1 MKRQRDS
8 PIQYEIK
15 DGYVV
20 LGYNGKQY
28 AWTPPMRLILKA
40 FLTEDTYD
48 YSIIHNNDGQAMFNV
63 ENMRNNKDIFRQEV
77 NPLKDKDVQEWVK
90 DK

>member
-8 PIQYEIK
+8 SIQYEIK

-20 LGYNGKQY
+20 LCYNGKQY
-28 AWTPPMRLILKA
+28 AWTPPIRMILAA
-40 FLTEDTYD
+40 FLNEEMYD
-48 YSIIHNNDGQAMFNV
+48 YSIIHNSDGQAMFNV
-63 ENMRNNKDIFRQEV
+63 ENLRNNKDILRQEV
-77 NPLKDKDVQEWVK
+77 NPLKDKDVKEWVK